1 MQDLIPPQAQATLA
15 QLSMGDLL
23 ALAAA
28 LGWASGVRLY
38 LVVFLTGACAYL
50 QWLPFDLPTGL
61 AVLQHPLMLA
71 ASFSMLCVEF
81 LADKVPGI
89 DSVWD
94 MLNALIR
101 VPAGAALAA
110 GVFGADSAT
119 MGTVAALL
127 GGSLAAA
134 SFTTK
139 AATRLAINTSPEPL
153 SNIGVSLLEDGLVVG
168 VLWLA
173 ATHPILL
180 GVALVLIL
188 SVSALLLWLL
198 SRFLR
203 ALFVRLR
210 GFFSTRKSAS
220 ALENLK

>member
-1 MQDLIPPQAQATLA
+1 MQDLLAPQAQATLA
-15 QLSMGDLL
+15 HLSMGDLL

-38 LVVFLTGACAYL
+38 LVVFLTGACAYM

-61 AVLQHPLMLA
+61 LVLQHPLMLV
-71 ASFSMLCVEF
+71 ASFSMLCVEL
-81 LADKVPGI
+81 LADKIPGF
-89 DSVWD
+89 DSLWD

-119 MGTVAALL
+119 MATAAALM

-139 AATRLAINTSPEPL
+139 AATRLAVNTSPEPL
-153 SNIGVSLLEDGLVVG
+153 SNIGLSFLEDGLVVG

-173 ATHPILL
+173 TAHPILL
-180 GVALVLIL
+180 GVALALIL
-188 SVSALLLWLL
+188 AASALLLWVLA
-198 SRFLR
+198 RFLR
-203 ALFVRLR
+203 AFWRR
-210 GFFSTRKSAS
+210 MRAFFGAPATAS
-220 ALENLK
+220 SKELA

>member
-23 ALAAA
+23 AIAAA

-38 LVVFLTGACAYL
+38 LVVFLSGACAYL

-61 AVLQHPLMLA
+61 AVLKHPLMLA

-139 AATRLAINTSPEPL
+139 AATRLAVNTSPEPL

-180 GVALVLIL
+180 GVALVLSL
-188 SVSALLLWLL
+188 SASAVLLWLL

-210 GFFSTRKSAS
+210 GFFGARKSA
-220 ALENLK
+220 AVLEQI

>member
-1 MQDLIPPQAQATLA
+1 MPMSAAAEQLA
-15 QLSMGDLL
+15 QLDTAQLA

-38 LVVFLTGACAYL
+38 AVVFVVGALMAADL
-50 QWLPFDLPTGL
+50 LPFAPPQGL
-61 AVLQHPLMLA
+61 QILTQPAVLI
-71 ASFSMLCVEF
+71 ASFTMLCLEF
-81 LADKVPGI
+81 LADKIPGL

-94 MLNALIR
+94 AIHAFIR
-101 VPAGAALAA
+101 IPAGAALAA

-139 AATRLAINTSPEPL
+139 AATRLAVNTSPEPL

-180 GVALVLIL
+180 GVALALIL

-203 ALFVRLR
+203 TLFVRLR
-210 GFFSTRKSAS
+210 GFFSARKSAA
-220 ALENLK
+220 ALANLK